1 MNFTSKIAKN
11 FMFTRKEAGPT
22 RITGL
27 IAILGIAVGTMA
39 MVLSVSVLNGF
50 ESRIVDR
57 VIGFEG
63 DIKLRG
69 NFKYDD
75 NLEPLTNISG
85 VDQIVPYVDR
95 VGLMIANDKSTRMIT
110 FKSIDL
116 NKIENFYDI
125 NIDVINSHDH
135 PKIIIGKTTA
145 RRMNLRVGDEVKI
158 MSPLD
163 QNTILGLPR
172 QFRVIVGGIFNV
184 QVLDFND
191 KIAFIEKDVG
201 KRLFLR
207 KNEYDGI
214 DIRIKKESSL
224 SKIKSE
230 IYTLFPDSDLQT
242 WKDLHSNLFSA
253 MKLERIGSLIVLSL
267 IVLVGCFNL
276 STTLMLI
283 TIQKIKQ
290 YGILST
296 LGATKNMIRNI
307 IIKQGVFTGT
317 IGISIG
323 ITLGLVFVI
332 IQSIFGLIKLPG
344 DIYFTSYLPMVF
356 YFYDFLLILLISFT
370 MVLFSSMVAA
380 KRTNL
385 ATLKNSLTLE
395 K

>member
-11 FMFTRKEAGPT
+11 FMLTRGEAGPT

-27 IAILGIAVGTMA
+27 IAIIGIAVGTMA

-50 ESRIVDR
+50 ESRIVDK

-69 NFKYDD
+69 DFKYEDS
-75 NLEPLTNISG
+75 LERLTNING
-85 VDQIVPYVDR
+85 VDQIVPYMDR
-95 VGLMIANDKSTRMIT
+95 VGLMIANDNSTRMIK

-116 NKIENFYDI
+116 SKIENFYDI
-125 NIDVINSHDH
+125 NIGVLDNDYQS
-135 PKIIIGKTTA
+135 KIVIGKTTA
-145 RRMNLRVGDEVKI
+145 SRMNLRVGDELKI

-163 QNTILGLPR
+163 QNTILGFPR
-172 QFRVIVGGIFNV
+172 QVRVVVGGIFNI

-191 KIAFIEKDVG
+191 KIAFIEKEVG

-207 KNEYDGI
+207 KNKYDGI

-224 SKIKSE
+224 NDTKSD
-230 IYTLFPDSDLQT
+230 IYALFPDIRLET
-242 WKDLHSNLFSA
+242 WKDLHTNLFSA

-276 STTLMLI
+276 STTLMLV

-296 LGATKNMIRNI
+296 LGATKKMIRNI
-307 IIKQGVFTGT
+307 IVKQGVLTGT
-317 IGISIG
+317 IGISVG
-323 ITLGLVFVI
+323 ITLGFILVI
-332 IQSIFGLIKLPG
+332 IQNTFGVIKLPG
-344 DIYFTSYLPMVF
+344 DIYFTSHLPMVF
-356 YFYDFLLILLISFT
+356 YFSDFLLILLISTT
-370 MVLFSSMVAA
+370 MVLFSSMIAA
-380 KRTNL
+380 TRTNL
-385 ATLKNSLTLE
+385 ATVKNSLSLE

>member
-11 FMFTRKEAGPT
+11 FMFTRKEAGPI

-27 IAILGIAVGTMA
+27 ISIIGIAVGTMA

-50 ESRIVDR
+50 ESRIVDK

-69 NFKYDD
+69 DFKYEDS
-75 NLEPLTNISG
+75 LERLTNIKG
-85 VDQIVPYVDR
+85 VDQILPYIDR
-95 VGLMIANDKSTRMIT
+95 VGLMIANDNSTRMIK

-125 NIDVINSHDH
+125 NIGVIDNHYQ
-135 PKIIIGKTTA
+135 PKIVIGKTTA
-145 RRMNLRVGDEVKI
+145 SRMNLRVGDELKI

-163 QNTILGLPR
+163 QNTILGFPK
-172 QFRVIVGGIFNV
+172 QVRVVVGGIFNI

-191 KIAFIEKDVG
+191 KIAFIEKEVG
-201 KRLFLR
+201 RRLFLR

-224 SKIKSE
+224 NDTKSD
-230 IYTLFPDSDLQT
+230 INSLFPDINLET

-276 STTLMLI
+276 STTLMLVA
-283 TIQKIKQ
+283 IQKIKQ
-290 YGILST
+290 YGILSA
-296 LGATKNMIRNI
+296 LGATKNMIRSI
-307 IIKQGVFTGT
+307 IIKQGVLTGT

-323 ITLGLVFVI
+323 ITLGLFLVI
-332 IQSIFGLIKLPG
+332 IQNIFGVIKLPG
-344 DIYFTSYLPMVF
+344 DIYFTSHLPMVF
-356 YFYDFLLILLISFT
+356 YFSDFLLILLISTT
-370 MVLFSSMVAA
+370 MVLFSSMIAA
-380 KRTNL
+380 RRTNL
-385 ATLKNSLTLE
+385 ATVKNSLTLE

>member
-11 FMFTRKEAGPT
+11 FMLTRGESGPT

-27 IAILGIAVGTMA
+27 IAIIGIAVGTMA
-39 MVLSVSVLNGF
+39 MVLSISVLNGF
-50 ESRIVDR
+50 ESRIVDK

-69 NFKYDD
+69 DFKYEDS
-75 NLEPLTNISG
+75 LEHLTNING
-85 VDQIVPYVDR
+85 VDQIVPYMDR
-95 VGLMIANDKSTRMIT
+95 VGLMIANDNSTRMIK

-116 NKIENFYDI
+116 SKIENFYDI
-125 NIDVINSHDH
+125 NIGVLDNDYQS
-135 PKIIIGKTTA
+135 KIVIGKTTA
-145 RRMNLRVGDEVKI
+145 SRMNLRVGDELKI

-163 QNTILGLPR
+163 QNTILGFPR
-172 QFRVIVGGIFNV
+172 QVRVVVGGIFNI

-191 KIAFIEKDVG
+191 KIAFIEKEVG

-207 KNEYDGI
+207 KNKYDGI

-224 SKIKSE
+224 NDTKSD
-230 IYTLFPDSDLQT
+230 IYALFPDIRLET
-242 WKDLHSNLFSA
+242 WKDLHTNLFSA

-276 STTLMLI
+276 STTLMLV

-296 LGATKNMIRNI
+296 LGATKKMIRNI
-307 IIKQGVFTGT
+307 IVKQGVLTGT
-317 IGISIG
+317 IGISVG
-323 ITLGLVFVI
+323 ITLGFILVI
-332 IQSIFGLIKLPG
+332 IQNTFGVIKLPG
-344 DIYFTSYLPMVF
+344 DIYFTSHLPMVF
-356 YFYDFLLILLISFT
+356 YFSDFLLILLISTT
-370 MVLFSSMVAA
+370 MVLFSSMIAA
-380 KRTNL
+380 TRTNL
-385 ATLKNSLTLE
+385 ATVKNSLSLE

>member
-22 RITGL
+22 RITGI
-27 IAILGIAVGTMA
+27 IAIIGIAVGTMA

-50 ESRIVDR
+50 ESKIVER

-63 DIKLRG
+63 DIKLKG
-69 NFKYDD
+69 NFKYEES
-75 NLEPLTNISG
+75 LESLESING

-95 VGLMIANDKSTRMIT
+95 VGLIIAKDNSNRMIA

-125 NIDVINSHDH
+125 KIGEINKYDH

-145 RRMNLRVGDEVKI
+145 SRMNLRVGDEVKI

-163 QNTILGLPR
+163 QNAILGFPR
-172 QFRVIVGGIFNV
+172 QVRAVVGGIFNV

-191 KIAFIEKDVG
+191 KIAFIEKDIG

-224 SKIKSE
+224 IEIKSD
-230 IYTLFPDSDLQT
+230 IYALFPDSNLET
-242 WKDLHSNLFSA
+242 WKDIHSNLFSA
-253 MKLERIGSLIVLSL
+253 MRLERIGSLVVLSL

-317 IGISIG
+317 IGIVIG
-323 ITLGLVFVI
+323 ISLGLVFVI
-332 IQSIFGLIKLPG
+332 IQSIFGIIKLPG

-356 YFYDFLLILLISFT
+356 YFYDFLLILLISIT
-370 MVLFSSMVAA
+370 MVLFSSMIAA

-385 ATLKNSLTLE
+385 ATVKNSLTLE

>member
-11 FMFTRKEAGPT
+11 FMFTRKEAGPI

-27 IAILGIAVGTMA
+27 ISIIGIAVGTMA

-50 ESRIVDR
+50 ESRIVDK
-57 VIGFEG
+57 VVGFEG

-69 NFKYDD
+69 DFKYEDS
-75 NLEPLTNISG
+75 LERLTNIKG
-85 VDQIVPYVDR
+85 VDQILPYIDR
-95 VGLMIANDKSTRMIT
+95 VGLMIANDNSTRMIK

-125 NIDVINSHDH
+125 NIGVIDNHYQ
-135 PKIIIGKTTA
+135 PKIVIGKTTA
-145 RRMNLRVGDEVKI
+145 SRMNLRVGDELKI

-163 QNTILGLPR
+163 QNTILGFPK
-172 QFRVIVGGIFNV
+172 QVRVVVGAIFNI

-191 KIAFIEKDVG
+191 KIAFIEKEVG
-201 KRLFLR
+201 RRLFLR

-224 SKIKSE
+224 NDTKSD
-230 IYTLFPDSDLQT
+230 INALFPDINLET

-276 STTLMLI
+276 STTLMLVA
-283 TIQKIKQ
+283 IQKIKQ
-290 YGILST
+290 YGILSA
-296 LGATKNMIRNI
+296 LGATKNMIRSI
-307 IIKQGVFTGT
+307 IIKQGVLTGT

-323 ITLGLVFVI
+323 ITLGLFLVI
-332 IQSIFGLIKLPG
+332 IQNIFGVIKLPG
-344 DIYFTSYLPMVF
+344 DIYFTSHLPMVF
-356 YFYDFLLILLISFT
+356 YFSDFLLILLISTT
-370 MVLFSSMVAA
+370 MVLFSSMIAA
-380 KRTNL
+380 RRTNL
-385 ATLKNSLTLE
+385 ATVKNSLTLE

>member
-11 FMFTRKEAGPT
+11 FMLTRGEAGPT

-27 IAILGIAVGTMA
+27 IAIIGIAVGTMA

-50 ESRIVDR
+50 ESRIVDK

-69 NFKYDD
+69 DFKYEDS
-75 NLEPLTNISG
+75 LEHLTNING
-85 VDQIVPYVDR
+85 VDQIVPYMDR
-95 VGLMIANDKSTRMIT
+95 VGLMIANDNSTRMIK

-116 NKIENFYDI
+116 SKIENFYDI
-125 NIDVINSHDH
+125 NIGVLDNDYQS
-135 PKIIIGKTTA
+135 KIVIGKTTA
-145 RRMNLRVGDEVKI
+145 SRMNLRVGDELKI

-163 QNTILGLPR
+163 QNTILGFPR
-172 QFRVIVGGIFNV
+172 QVRVVVGGIFNI

-191 KIAFIEKDVG
+191 KIAFIEKEVG

-207 KNEYDGI
+207 KNKYDGI

-224 SKIKSE
+224 NDTKSD
-230 IYTLFPDSDLQT
+230 IYALFPDISLET

-276 STTLMLI
+276 STTLMLV

-296 LGATKNMIRNI
+296 LGATKKMIRNI
-307 IIKQGVFTGT
+307 IVKQGVLTGT
-317 IGISIG
+317 IGISVG
-323 ITLGLVFVI
+323 ITLGFILVI
-332 IQSIFGLIKLPG
+332 IQNTFGVIKLPG
-344 DIYFTSYLPMVF
+344 DIYFTSHLPMVF
-356 YFYDFLLILLISFT
+356 YFSDFLLILLISTT
-370 MVLFSSMVAA
+370 MVLFSSMIAA
-380 KRTNL
+380 TRTNL
-385 ATLKNSLTLE
+385 ATVKNSLTLE

>member
-11 FMFTRKEAGPT
+11 FMFTRREAGPT

-27 IAILGIAVGTMA
+27 ISIIGIAVGTMA

-50 ESRIVDR
+50 ESRIVDK

-69 NFKYDD
+69 DFKYEDS
-75 NLEPLTNISG
+75 LERLINIKG
-85 VDQIVPYVDR
+85 VDQIVPYIDR
-95 VGLMIANDKSTRMIT
+95 VGLMIANDNSTRMIK

-116 NKIENFYDI
+116 NKIENFYNI
-125 NIDVINSHDH
+125 NIDAIDNHYQ
-135 PKIIIGKTTA
+135 PKIVIGKTTA
-145 RRMNLRVGDEVKI
+145 SRMNLRVGDELKI

-163 QNTILGLPR
+163 QNTILGFPK
-172 QFRVIVGGIFNV
+172 QVRVVVGGIFNI

-191 KIAFIEKDVG
+191 KIAFIEKEVG
-201 KRLFLR
+201 RRLFLR
-207 KNEYDGI
+207 KNKYDGI

-224 SKIKSE
+224 NDTKSD
-230 IYTLFPDSDLQT
+230 INSLFPDINLET

-276 STTLMLI
+276 STTLMLVA
-283 TIQKIKQ
+283 IQKIKQ
-290 YGILST
+290 YGILSA
-296 LGATKNMIRNI
+296 LGATKNMIRSI
-307 IIKQGVFTGT
+307 IIKQGVLTGT

-323 ITLGLVFVI
+323 ITLGLFLVI
-332 IQSIFGLIKLPG
+332 IQNIFGVIKLPG
-344 DIYFTSYLPMVF
+344 DIYFTSHLPMVF
-356 YFYDFLLILLISFT
+356 YFSDFLLILLISTT
-370 MVLFSSMVAA
+370 MVLFSSMIAA
-380 KRTNL
+380 RRTNL
-385 ATLKNSLTLE
+385 ATVKNSLTLE

>member
-11 FMFTRKEAGPT
+11 FMFTRKEAGPS

-27 IAILGIAVGTMA
+27 ISIIGIAVGTMA

-50 ESRIVDR
+50 ESRIVDK

-69 NFKYDD
+69 DFKYEDS
-75 NLEPLTNISG
+75 LERLTNIKG
-85 VDQIVPYVDR
+85 VDQILPYIDR
-95 VGLMIANDKSTRMIT
+95 VGLMIANDNSTRMIK

-125 NIDVINSHDH
+125 NIGVIDNHYQ
-135 PKIIIGKTTA
+135 PKIVIGKTTA
-145 RRMNLRVGDEVKI
+145 SRMNLRVGDELKI

-163 QNTILGLPR
+163 QNTILGFPK
-172 QFRVIVGGIFNV
+172 QVRVVVGGIFNI

-191 KIAFIEKDVG
+191 KIAFIEKEVG
-201 KRLFLR
+201 RRLFLR
-207 KNEYDGI
+207 KNKYDGI

-224 SKIKSE
+224 NDTKSD
-230 IYTLFPDSDLQT
+230 INSLFPDINLET

-253 MKLERIGSLIVLSL
+253 MTLERIGSLIVLSL

-276 STTLMLI
+276 STTLMLV

-296 LGATKNMIRNI
+296 LGATKNMIRSI
-307 IIKQGVFTGT
+307 IIKQGVLTGT

-323 ITLGLVFVI
+323 ITLGLFLVI
-332 IQSIFGLIKLPG
+332 IQNIFGVIKLPG
-344 DIYFTSYLPMVF
+344 DIYFTSHLPMVF
-356 YFYDFLLILLISFT
+356 YFSDFLLILLISTT
-370 MVLFSSMVAA
+370 MVLFSSMIAA
-380 KRTNL
+380 RRTNL
-385 ATLKNSLTLE
+385 ATVKNSLTLE

>member
-11 FMFTRKEAGPT
+11 FMLTRGEAGPT

-27 IAILGIAVGTMA
+27 IAIIGIAVGTMA

-50 ESRIVDR
+50 ESRIVDK

-69 NFKYDD
+69 DFKYEDSLEQLS
-75 NLEPLTNISG
+75 NLNG
-85 VDQIVPYVDR
+85 VDQIVPYMDR
-95 VGLMIANDKSTRMIT
+95 VGLMIANDNSTRMIK

-116 NKIENFYDI
+116 SKIENFYDI
-125 NIDVINSHDH
+125 NIGVLDNDYQS
-135 PKIIIGKTTA
+135 KIVIGKTTA
-145 RRMNLRVGDEVKI
+145 SRMNLRVGDELKI

-163 QNTILGLPR
+163 QNTILGFPR
-172 QFRVIVGGIFNV
+172 QVRVVVGGIFNI

-191 KIAFIEKDVG
+191 KIAFIEKEVG

-207 KNEYDGI
+207 KNKYDGI

-224 SKIKSE
+224 NDTKSD
-230 IYTLFPDSDLQT
+230 IYALFPDISLET

-276 STTLMLI
+276 STTLMLV

-296 LGATKNMIRNI
+296 LGATKKMIRNI
-307 IIKQGVFTGT
+307 IVKQGVLTGT
-317 IGISIG
+317 IGISVG
-323 ITLGLVFVI
+323 ITLGFILVI
-332 IQSIFGLIKLPG
+332 IQNTFGVIKLPG
-344 DIYFTSYLPMVF
+344 DIYFTSHLPMVF
-356 YFYDFLLILLISFT
+356 YFSDFLLILLISTT
-370 MVLFSSMVAA
+370 MVLFSSMIAA
-380 KRTNL
+380 TRTNL
-385 ATLKNSLTLE
+385 ATVKNSLTLE

>member
-11 FMFTRKEAGPT
+11 FMLTRGESGPT

-27 IAILGIAVGTMA
+27 IAIIGIAVGTMA
-39 MVLSVSVLNGF
+39 MVLSISVLNGF
-50 ESRIVDR
+50 ESRIVDK

-69 NFKYDD
+69 DFKYEDS
-75 NLEPLTNISG
+75 LERLTNING
-85 VDQIVPYVDR
+85 VDQIVPYMDR
-95 VGLMIANDKSTRMIT
+95 VGLMIANDNSTRMIK

-125 NIDVINSHDH
+125 NIGVLDNDYQS
-135 PKIIIGKTTA
+135 KIVIGKTTA
-145 RRMNLRVGDEVKI
+145 SRMNLRVGDELKI

-163 QNTILGLPR
+163 QNTILGFPR
-172 QFRVIVGGIFNV
+172 QVRVVVGGIFNI

-191 KIAFIEKDVG
+191 KIAFIEKEVG

-207 KNEYDGI
+207 KNKYDGI

-224 SKIKSE
+224 NDTKSD
-230 IYTLFPDSDLQT
+230 IYELFPDISLET

-276 STTLMLI
+276 STTLMLV

-296 LGATKNMIRNI
+296 LGATKKMIRNI
-307 IIKQGVFTGT
+307 IVKQGVLTGT
-317 IGISIG
+317 IGISVG
-323 ITLGLVFVI
+323 ITLGFILVI
-332 IQSIFGLIKLPG
+332 IQNTFGVIKLPG
-344 DIYFTSYLPMVF
+344 DIYFTSHLPMVF
-356 YFYDFLLILLISFT
+356 YFSDFLLILLISTT
-370 MVLFSSMVAA
+370 MVLFSSMIAA
-380 KRTNL
+380 TRTNL
-385 ATLKNSLTLE
+385 ATVKNSLTLE

>member
-75 NLEPLTNISG
+75 NLEPLTNING

-125 NIDVINSHDH
+125 NINVINNHDH

-370 MVLFSSMVAA
+370 MVLFSSMIAA

>member
-11 FMFTRKEAGPT
+11 FMLTRGESGPT

-27 IAILGIAVGTMA
+27 IAIIGIAVGTMA

-50 ESRIVDR
+50 ESRIVDK

-69 NFKYDD
+69 DFKYEDS
-75 NLEPLTNISG
+75 LERLTNING
-85 VDQIVPYVDR
+85 VDQIVPYMDR
-95 VGLMIANDKSTRMIT
+95 VGLMIANDNSTRMIK

-116 NKIENFYDI
+116 SKIENFYDI
-125 NIDVINSHDH
+125 NIGVLDNDYQS
-135 PKIIIGKTTA
+135 KIVIGKTTA
-145 RRMNLRVGDEVKI
+145 SRMNLRVGDELKI

-163 QNTILGLPR
+163 QNTILGFPR
-172 QFRVIVGGIFNV
+172 QVRVVVGGIFNI

-191 KIAFIEKDVG
+191 KIAFIEKEVG

-207 KNEYDGI
+207 KNKYDGI

-224 SKIKSE
+224 NDTKSD
-230 IYTLFPDSDLQT
+230 IYALFPDIRLET
-242 WKDLHSNLFSA
+242 WKDIHSNLFSA

-276 STTLMLI
+276 STTLMLV

-296 LGATKNMIRNI
+296 LGATKKMIRNI
-307 IIKQGVFTGT
+307 IVKQGVLTGT
-317 IGISIG
+317 IGISVG
-323 ITLGLVFVI
+323 ITLGFILVI
-332 IQSIFGLIKLPG
+332 IQNTFGVIKLPG
-344 DIYFTSYLPMVF
+344 DIYFTSHLPMVF
-356 YFYDFLLILLISFT
+356 YFSDFLLILLISTT
-370 MVLFSSMVAA
+370 MVLFSSMIAA
-380 KRTNL
+380 TRTNL
-385 ATLKNSLTLE
+385 ATVKNSLTLE

>member
-50 ESRIVDR
+50 ESRIVER

-75 NLEPLTNISG
+75 NLEPLTNING

-125 NIDVINSHDH
+125 NIDVINNHDH

-332 IQSIFGLIKLPG
+332 IQSVFGLIKLPG

-370 MVLFSSMVAA
+370 MVLFSSMIAA

>member
-1 MNFTSKIAKN
+1 MNFTSIIAKN
-11 FMFTRKEAGPT
+11 FMFTRKEAGPS

-75 NLEPLTNISG
+75 NLEPLTNING

-125 NIDVINSHDH
+125 NIDVINNHDH

-370 MVLFSSMVAA
+370 MVLFSSMIAA

-385 ATLKNSLTLE
+385 ETVKNSLTLE

>member
-11 FMFTRKEAGPT
+11 FMFTRKEAGPI

-27 IAILGIAVGTMA
+27 ISIIGIAVGTMA

-50 ESRIVDR
+50 ESRIVDK
-57 VIGFEG
+57 VVGFEG

-69 NFKYDD
+69 DFKYEDS
-75 NLEPLTNISG
+75 LERLTNIKG
-85 VDQIVPYVDR
+85 VDQILPYIDR
-95 VGLMIANDKSTRMIT
+95 VGLMIANDNSTRMIK

-125 NIDVINSHDH
+125 NIGVIDNHYQ
-135 PKIIIGKTTA
+135 PKIVIGKTTA
-145 RRMNLRVGDEVKI
+145 SRMNLKVGDELKI

-163 QNTILGLPR
+163 QNTILGFPK
-172 QFRVIVGGIFNV
+172 QVRVVVGGIFNI

-191 KIAFIEKDVG
+191 KIAFIEKEVG
-201 KRLFLR
+201 RRLFLR
-207 KNEYDGI
+207 KNKYDGI

-224 SKIKSE
+224 NDTKSD
-230 IYTLFPDSDLQT
+230 INSLFPDINLET

-276 STTLMLI
+276 STTLMLVA
-283 TIQKIKQ
+283 IQKIKQ
-290 YGILST
+290 YGILSA
-296 LGATKNMIRNI
+296 LGATKNMIRSI
-307 IIKQGVFTGT
+307 IIKQGVLTGT

-323 ITLGLVFVI
+323 ITLGLFLVI
-332 IQSIFGLIKLPG
+332 IQNIFGVIKLPG
-344 DIYFTSYLPMVF
+344 DIYFTSHLPMVF
-356 YFYDFLLILLISFT
+356 YFSDFLLILLISTT
-370 MVLFSSMVAA
+370 MVLFSSMIAA
-380 KRTNL
+380 RRTNL
-385 ATLKNSLTLE
+385 ATVKNSLTLE

>member
-1 MNFTSKIAKN
+1 MNFSSKIAKN

-27 IAILGIAVGTMA
+27 IAIIGIAVGTMA

-50 ESRIVDR
+50 ESRIVDKI
-57 VIGFEG
+57 IGFEG
-63 DIKLRG
+63 DIKLSG
-69 NFKYDD
+69 IFNHEDD
-75 NLEPLTNISG
+75 IESLKAINSI
-85 VDQIVPYVDR
+85 DRIMPYVDR
-95 VGLMIANDKSTRMIT
+95 VGLMVSNDKTTRMIS

-116 NKIENFYDI
+116 NEIEKFYDI
-125 NIDVINSHDH
+125 NIGEINNYDQ
-135 PKIIIGKTTA
+135 PKLIIGKTTA
-145 RRMNLRVGDEVKI
+145 SRMNLEVGDEVKI

-172 QFRVIVGGIFNV
+172 QIRVVVAAIFNV
-184 QVLDFND
+184 QVLDLND
-191 KIAFIEKDVG
+191 KIAFIDKDIG
-201 KRLFLR
+201 KSLFLR
-207 KNEYDGI
+207 KNGYDGI
-214 DIRIKKESSL
+214 DIRIKKGFSL
-224 SKIKSE
+224 NEAKRE
-230 IYTLFPDSDLQT
+230 ISTLFPDNNLET

-296 LGATKNMIRNI
+296 LGATKNTIRNI
-307 IIKQGVFTGT
+307 VIKQGFYTGVIGIF

-323 ITLGLVFVI
+323 ILVVI
-332 IQSIFGLIKLPG
+332 TQTIFGIVKLPG
-344 DIYFTSYLPMVF
+344 DIYFTSYLPMII
-356 YFYDFLLILLISFT
+356 YFSDFLLIISISLT
-370 MVLFSSMVAA
+370 MVIFSSMIAA
-380 KRTNL
+380 RRTNL
-385 ATLKNSLTLE
+385 ATIKNSLVLE

>member
-11 FMFTRKEAGPT
+11 FMLTRGEAGPT

-27 IAILGIAVGTMA
+27 IAIIGIAVGTMA

-50 ESRIVDR
+50 ESRIVDK

-69 NFKYDD
+69 DFKYEDS
-75 NLEPLTNISG
+75 LEHLTNING
-85 VDQIVPYVDR
+85 VDQIVPYMDR
-95 VGLMIANDKSTRMIT
+95 VGLMIANDNSTRMIK

-125 NIDVINSHDH
+125 NIGVLDNDYQS
-135 PKIIIGKTTA
+135 KIVIGKTTA
-145 RRMNLRVGDEVKI
+145 SRMNLRVGDELKI

-163 QNTILGLPR
+163 QNTILGFPR
-172 QFRVIVGGIFNV
+172 QVRVVVGGIFNI

-191 KIAFIEKDVG
+191 KIAFIEKEVG

-207 KNEYDGI
+207 KNKYDGI

-224 SKIKSE
+224 NDTKSD
-230 IYTLFPDSDLQT
+230 IYALFPDIRLET
-242 WKDLHSNLFSA
+242 WKDLHNNLFSA

-276 STTLMLI
+276 STTLMLV

-296 LGATKNMIRNI
+296 LGATKKMIRNI
-307 IIKQGVFTGT
+307 IVKQGVLTGT
-317 IGISIG
+317 IGISVG
-323 ITLGLVFVI
+323 ITLGFILVI
-332 IQSIFGLIKLPG
+332 IQNTFGVIKLPG
-344 DIYFTSYLPMVF
+344 DIYFTSHLPMVF
-356 YFYDFLLILLISFT
+356 YFSDFLLILLISTT
-370 MVLFSSMVAA
+370 MVLFSSMIAA
-380 KRTNL
+380 TRTNL
-385 ATLKNSLTLE
+385 ATVKNSLSLE

>member
-1 MNFTSKIAKN
+1 MNFASKIAKN
-11 FMFTRKEAGPT
+11 FMLTRGESGPT

-27 IAILGIAVGTMA
+27 IAIIGIAVGTMA
-39 MVLSVSVLNGF
+39 MVLSISVLNGF
-50 ESRIVDR
+50 ESRIVDK

-69 NFKYDD
+69 DFKYEDS
-75 NLEPLTNISG
+75 LERLTNING
-85 VDQIVPYVDR
+85 VDQIVPYMDR
-95 VGLMIANDKSTRMIT
+95 VGLMIANDNSTRMIK

-125 NIDVINSHDH
+125 NIGVLDNDYQS
-135 PKIIIGKTTA
+135 KIVIGKTTA
-145 RRMNLRVGDEVKI
+145 SRMNLRVGDELKI

-163 QNTILGLPR
+163 QNTILGFPR
-172 QFRVIVGGIFNV
+172 QVRVVVGGIFNI

-191 KIAFIEKDVG
+191 KIAFIEKEVG

-207 KNEYDGI
+207 KNKYDGI

-224 SKIKSE
+224 NDTKSD
-230 IYTLFPDSDLQT
+230 IYALFPDIRLET
-242 WKDLHSNLFSA
+242 WKDLHTNLFSA

-276 STTLMLI
+276 STTLMLV

-296 LGATKNMIRNI
+296 LGATKKMIRNI
-307 IIKQGVFTGT
+307 IVKQGVLTGT
-317 IGISIG
+317 IGISVG
-323 ITLGLVFVI
+323 ITLGFILVI
-332 IQSIFGLIKLPG
+332 IQNTFGVIKLPG
-344 DIYFTSYLPMVF
+344 DIYFTSHLPMVF
-356 YFYDFLLILLISFT
+356 YFSDFLLILLISTT
-370 MVLFSSMVAA
+370 MVLFSSMIAA
-380 KRTNL
+380 TRTNL
-385 ATLKNSLTLE
+385 ATVKNSLTLE

>member
-75 NLEPLTNISG
+75 NLEPLTNING

-125 NIDVINSHDH
+125 NIDVINNHDH

-370 MVLFSSMVAA
+370 MVLFSSMIAA

>member
-11 FMFTRKEAGPT
+11 FMFTRKEAGPI

-27 IAILGIAVGTMA
+27 ISIIGIAVGTMA

-50 ESRIVDR
+50 ESRIVDK
-57 VIGFEG
+57 VVGFEG

-69 NFKYDD
+69 DFKYEDS
-75 NLEPLTNISG
+75 LERLTNIKG
-85 VDQIVPYVDR
+85 VDQILPYIDR
-95 VGLMIANDKSTRMIT
+95 VGLMIANDNSTRMIK

-125 NIDVINSHDH
+125 NIGVIDNHYQ
-135 PKIIIGKTTA
+135 PKIVIGKTTA
-145 RRMNLRVGDEVKI
+145 SRMNLRVGDELKI

-163 QNTILGLPR
+163 QNTILGFPK
-172 QFRVIVGGIFNV
+172 QVRVVVGGIFNI

-191 KIAFIEKDVG
+191 KIAFIEKEVG
-201 KRLFLR
+201 RRLFLR
-207 KNEYDGI
+207 KNKYDGI

-224 SKIKSE
+224 NDTKSD
-230 IYTLFPDSDLQT
+230 INSLFPDINLET

-276 STTLMLI
+276 STTLMLVA
-283 TIQKIKQ
+283 IQKIKQ
-290 YGILST
+290 YGILSA
-296 LGATKNMIRNI
+296 LGATKNMIRSI
-307 IIKQGVFTGT
+307 IIKQGVLTGT

-323 ITLGLVFVI
+323 ITLGLFLVI
-332 IQSIFGLIKLPG
+332 LQNIFGVIKLPG
-344 DIYFTSYLPMVF
+344 DIYFTSHLPMVF
-356 YFYDFLLILLISFT
+356 YFSDFLLILLISTT
-370 MVLFSSMVAA
+370 MVLFSSMIAA
-380 KRTNL
+380 RRTNL

>member
-11 FMFTRKEAGPT
+11 FMLTRGESGPT

-27 IAILGIAVGTMA
+27 IAIIGIAVGTMA
-39 MVLSVSVLNGF
+39 MVLSISVLNGF
-50 ESRIVDR
+50 ESRIVDK

-69 NFKYDD
+69 DFKYEDS
-75 NLEPLTNISG
+75 LERLTNING
-85 VDQIVPYVDR
+85 VDQIVPYMDR
-95 VGLMIANDKSTRMIT
+95 VGLMIANDNSTRMIK

-125 NIDVINSHDH
+125 NVGVLDNDYQ
-135 PKIIIGKTTA
+135 PKIVIGKTTA
-145 RRMNLRVGDEVKI
+145 SRMNLRVGDELKI

-163 QNTILGLPR
+163 QNTILGFPR
-172 QFRVIVGGIFNV
+172 QVRVVVGGIFNI

-191 KIAFIEKDVG
+191 KIAFIEKEVG

-207 KNEYDGI
+207 KNKYDGV

-224 SKIKSE
+224 NDTKSD
-230 IYTLFPDSDLQT
+230 IYALFPDIRLET
-242 WKDLHSNLFSA
+242 WKDLHTNLFSA

-276 STTLMLI
+276 STTLMLV

-296 LGATKNMIRNI
+296 LGATKKMIRNI
-307 IIKQGVFTGT
+307 IVKQGVLTGT
-317 IGISIG
+317 IGISVG
-323 ITLGLVFVI
+323 ITLGFILVI
-332 IQSIFGLIKLPG
+332 IQNTFGVIKLPG
-344 DIYFTSYLPMVF
+344 DIYFTSHLPMVF
-356 YFYDFLLILLISFT
+356 YFSDFLLILLISTT
-370 MVLFSSMVAA
+370 MVLFSSMIAA
-380 KRTNL
+380 TRTNL
-385 ATLKNSLTLE
+385 ATVKNSLALE

>member
-50 ESRIVDR
+50 ESRIVER

-75 NLEPLTNISG
+75 NLELLTNING

-125 NIDVINSHDH
+125 NIDVINNHDH

-145 RRMNLRVGDEVKI
+145 SRMNLRVGDEVKI

-224 SKIKSE
+224 SEIKSD
-230 IYTLFPDSDLQT
+230 IYALFPDSNLET
-242 WKDLHSNLFSA
+242 WKDIHSNLFSA
-253 MKLERIGSLIVLSL
+253 MRLERIGSLVVLSL

-317 IGISIG
+317 IGIVIG
-323 ITLGLVFVI
+323 ISLGLVFVI
-332 IQSIFGLIKLPG
+332 IQSIFGIIKLPG

-356 YFYDFLLILLISFT
+356 YFYDFLLILLISIT
-370 MVLFSSMVAA
+370 MVLFSSMIAA

-385 ATLKNSLTLE
+385 ATVKNSLTLE

>member
-75 NLEPLTNISG
+75 NLEPLTNING

-125 NIDVINSHDH
+125 NIDVINNHDH

-172 QFRVIVGGIFNV
+172 QFRLIVGGIFNV

-370 MVLFSSMVAA
+370 MVLFSSMIAA

>member
-11 FMFTRKEAGPT
+11 FMFTRKEAGPI

-27 IAILGIAVGTMA
+27 ISIIGIAVGTMA

-50 ESRIVDR
+50 ESRIVDK
-57 VIGFEG
+57 VVGFEG

-69 NFKYDD
+69 DFKYEDS
-75 NLEPLTNISG
+75 LERLTNIKG
-85 VDQIVPYVDR
+85 VDQILPYIDR
-95 VGLMIANDKSTRMIT
+95 VGLMIANDNSTRMIK

-125 NIDVINSHDH
+125 NIGVIDNHYQ
-135 PKIIIGKTTA
+135 PKIVIGKTTA
-145 RRMNLRVGDEVKI
+145 SRMNLRVGDELKI

-163 QNTILGLPR
+163 QNTILGFPK
-172 QFRVIVGGIFNV
+172 QVRVVVGGIFNI

-191 KIAFIEKDVG
+191 KIAFIEKEVG
-201 KRLFLR
+201 RRLFLR
-207 KNEYDGI
+207 KNKYDGI

-224 SKIKSE
+224 NDTKSD
-230 IYTLFPDSDLQT
+230 INSLFPDINLET

-276 STTLMLI
+276 STTLMLVA
-283 TIQKIKQ
+283 IQKIKQ
-290 YGILST
+290 YGILSA
-296 LGATKNMIRNI
+296 LGATKNMIRSI
-307 IIKQGVFTGT
+307 IIKQGVLTGT

-323 ITLGLVFVI
+323 ITLGLFLVI
-332 IQSIFGLIKLPG
+332 IQNIFGVIKLPG
-344 DIYFTSYLPMVF
+344 DIYFTSHLPMVF
-356 YFYDFLLILLISFT
+356 YFSDFLLILLISTT
-370 MVLFSSMVAA
+370 MVLFSSMIAA
-380 KRTNL
+380 RRTNL
-385 ATLKNSLTLE
+385 ATVKNSLTLE

>member
-50 ESRIVDR
+50 ESRIVER

-75 NLEPLTNISG
+75 NLEPLTNING

-125 NIDVINSHDH
+125 NIDVINNHDH

-145 RRMNLRVGDEVKI
+145 SRMNLRVGDEVKI

-172 QFRVIVGGIFNV
+172 QFKVIVGGIFNV

-370 MVLFSSMVAA
+370 MVLFSSMIAA

-385 ATLKNSLTLE
+385 ETVKNSLTLE

>member
-1 MNFTSKIAKN
+1 MNFTFKIAKN
-11 FMFTRKEAGPT
+11 FMFTRKEAGPI

-27 IAILGIAVGTMA
+27 ISIIGIAVGTMA

-50 ESRIVDR
+50 ESRIVDK

-69 NFKYDD
+69 EFKYEDS
-75 NLEPLTNISG
+75 LERLTNIKG
-85 VDQIVPYVDR
+85 VDQILPYIDR
-95 VGLMIANDKSTRMIT
+95 FGLMIANDNSTRMIK

-125 NIDVINSHDH
+125 NIGVIDNHYQ
-135 PKIIIGKTTA
+135 PKIVIGKTTA
-145 RRMNLRVGDEVKI
+145 SRMNLRVGDELKI

-163 QNTILGLPR
+163 QNTILGFPK
-172 QFRVIVGGIFNV
+172 QVRVVVGGIFDI

-191 KIAFIEKDVG
+191 KIAFIEKEVG
-201 KRLFLR
+201 RRLFLR
-207 KNEYDGI
+207 KNKYDGI

-224 SKIKSE
+224 NDTKSD
-230 IYTLFPDSDLQT
+230 INSLFPDINLET

-276 STTLMLI
+276 STTLMLVA
-283 TIQKIKQ
+283 IQKIKQ
-290 YGILST
+290 YGILSA
-296 LGATKNMIRNI
+296 LGATKNMIRSI
-307 IIKQGVFTGT
+307 IIKQGVLTGT

-323 ITLGLVFVI
+323 ITLGLFLVI
-332 IQSIFGLIKLPG
+332 IQNIFGVIKLPG
-344 DIYFTSYLPMVF
+344 DIYFTSHLPMVF
-356 YFYDFLLILLISFT
+356 YFSDFLLILLISTT
-370 MVLFSSMVAA
+370 MVLFSSMIAA
-380 KRTNL
+380 RRTNL
-385 ATLKNSLTLE
+385 ATVKNSLALE

>member
-11 FMFTRKEAGPT
+11 FMLTRGEAGPT

-27 IAILGIAVGTMA
+27 IAIIGIAVGTMA
-39 MVLSVSVLNGF
+39 MVLSISVLNGF
-50 ESRIVDR
+50 ESRIVDK

-69 NFKYDD
+69 DFKYEDS
-75 NLEPLTNISG
+75 LEQLTNING
-85 VDQIVPYVDR
+85 VDQIVPYMDR
-95 VGLMIANDKSTRMIT
+95 VGLMIANDNSTRMIK

-116 NKIENFYDI
+116 SKIENFYDI
-125 NIDVINSHDH
+125 NIGVLDNDYQ
-135 PKIIIGKTTA
+135 PKIVIGKTTA
-145 RRMNLRVGDEVKI
+145 SRMNLRVGDELKI

-163 QNTILGLPR
+163 QNTILGFPR
-172 QFRVIVGGIFNV
+172 QVRVVVGGIFNI

-191 KIAFIEKDVG
+191 KIAFIEKEVG

-207 KNEYDGI
+207 KNKYDGI

-224 SKIKSE
+224 NDTKSD
-230 IYTLFPDSDLQT
+230 IYALFPDISLET

-276 STTLMLI
+276 STTLMLV

-296 LGATKNMIRNI
+296 LGATKKMIRNI
-307 IIKQGVFTGT
+307 IVKQGVLTGT
-317 IGISIG
+317 IGISFG
-323 ITLGLVFVI
+323 ITLGFILVI
-332 IQSIFGLIKLPG
+332 IQNTFGVIKLPG
-344 DIYFTSYLPMVF
+344 DIYFTSHLPMVF
-356 YFYDFLLILLISFT
+356 YFSDFLLILLISTT
-370 MVLFSSMVAA
+370 MVLFSSMIAA
-380 KRTNL
+380 TRTNL
-385 ATLKNSLTLE
+385 ATVKNSLTLE